1 MTIGVG
7 GKTIEEALNGLS
19 NMTSDIVGVPKAE
32 FEQRLAKLQQ
42 TMQAKG
48 AKAIYLHAGTNLY
61 YFTGLHWGASERM
74 TAAIIPATGEIQY
87 IAPGF
92 EVDTLKDYWLMEAP
106 VHCWEEHESPYQV
119 AHDILSEMGVRGGDR
134 VLVDDVTPFFTFDG
148 LLQANPNV
156 EFQNAQPFTV
166 AIRARK
172 TKTEIALLQ
181 RAHEMT
187 LEVHKAAA
195 SILRPGIAT
204 GEVVKFIDD
213 AHRKVGASAGS
224 YFCIVLFG
232 VATSFPHGVK
242 DPQTLNDGDWVLVD
256 TGCLLQGYNS
266 DITRSYC
273 FGDPNEELRA
283 AWEHEKAAQLAG
295 FAAAKLGDPCEVCDA
310 AARASLEANGYGPG
324 YAVPGL
330 PHRTGHGCG
339 LDIHEAPNLV
349 RGESTPLDVG
359 MVFSCEPML
368 VVPDKFGIRL
378 EDHFYMSESEPV
390 WFTQPSKSIDD
401 PFGNEA

>member
-7 GKTIEEALNGLS
+7 GKSIDEVLANFS
-19 NMTSDIVGVPKAE
+19 DMTSGVTGVSEAE
-32 FEQRLAKLQQ
+32 FQQRLAKLQQ
-42 TMQAKG
+42 ALRAKG

-61 YFTGLHWGASERM
+61 YFTGLRWGASERM
-74 TAAIIPATGEIQY
+74 TAAIVPAEGEIQY
-87 IAPGF
+87 VAPGF
-92 EVDTLKDYWLMEAP
+92 EVDTLRDYWMMEGP
-106 VHCWEEHESPYQV
+106 IHCWEEHESPYELTNQIFGELGIGKGDLVQV
-119 AHDILSEMGVRGGDR
+119 DEI
-134 VLVDDVTPFFTFDG
+134 TPFFTFDG
-148 LLQANPNV
+148 MVQANPNV
-156 EFQNAQPFTV
+156 EFQNAQRITV
-166 AIRARK
+166 SIRSRK
-172 TKTEIALLQ
+172 SAAEIALLQ

-195 SILRPGIAT
+195 SILRPGITT

-242 DPQTLNDGDWVLVD
+242 DPQTLEEGDWVLID
-256 TGCLLQGYNS
+256 TGCLLHGYNS

-273 FGDPNEELRA
+273 FGEPNEELRA

-295 FAAAKLGDPCEVCDA
+295 FAAAKLGQPCEVCDA
-310 AARASLEANGYGPG
+310 GARASLEGHGYGPG

-349 RGESTPLDVG
+349 KGETTPLDVG

-378 EDHFYMSESEPV
+378 EDHFYMSESGPV

-401 PFGNEA
+401 PFGA